1 MPPGGTMKHENL
13 YAPAGR
19 QSGGVGG
26 GFSSA
31 ASLIIFR
38 VVGST

>member
-1 MPPGGTMKHENL
+1 MKHENL

-31 ASLIIFR
+31 LSLIIFR
-38 VVGST
+38 VVARSMYAPV

>member
-13 YAPAGR
+13 YTPAGR

-26 GFSSA
+26 GFSYA
-31 ASLIIFR
+31 ARRVIFS
-38 VVGST
+38 VA